1 MSCTTKESLYD
12 LLTDL
17 ESVYPEAAAAFRV
30 AVAELP
36 EEDMEKVVR
45 CRNCAAYTTEIA
57 GRPISWCC
65 RHERITYTD
74 DFCSDGELKGGAE

>member
-1 MSCTTKESLYD
+1 MTYIKKESLYD

-30 AVAELP
+30 AVAEMSEGLA
-36 EEDMEKVVR
+36 R